1 MSDLCAV
8 PGCTRPL
15 ARDAYS
21 GVCRD
26 HRHAAGYCRC
36 VQCGGTRPSPAVA
49 AMGSRHGERAAT
61 PEPAG
66 EDPKPRRGITLPLE
80 PWRVA

>member
-8 PGCTRPL
+8 PGCPRPL

-36 VQCGGTRPSPAVA
+36 VQCGGTKPPARQANPVTLA
-49 AMGSRHGERAAT
+49 
-61 PEPAG
+61 EP
-66 EDPKPRRGITLPLE
+66 PKPRRGITLPLE
-80 PWRVA
+80 PWRVALI